1 MSNATPG
8 FEGGGGV
15 LEAPSGYEE
24 VVARVV
30 PGIVGVRDAERLVP
44 VL

>member
-1 MSNATPG
+1 MLNATPG

-15 LEAPSGYEE
+15 LEAPSGHGEA
-24 VVARVV
+24 VARAV
-30 PGIVGVRDAERLVP
+30 PGIAGARDVERLVP